1 MLRLPQA
8 LKVIV
13 RTDGSYVVRAMEADA
28 ARQIMFVAPA
38 VLLQSV
44 VLQTRQSSNRAVLER

>member
-44 VLQTRQSSNRAVLER
+44 VLQTRQSSNRAVLKR